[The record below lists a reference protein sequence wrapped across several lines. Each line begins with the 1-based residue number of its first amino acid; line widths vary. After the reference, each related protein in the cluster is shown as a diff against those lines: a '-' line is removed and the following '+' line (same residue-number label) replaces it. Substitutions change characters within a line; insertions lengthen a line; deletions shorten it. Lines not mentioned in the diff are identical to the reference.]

1 MSEVVAI
8 SPATSTLAP
17 RPMNTP
23 AGLISQICPFAI
35 RSPRMLLTLP
45 PVTRLSAIELL
56 PGCTNCTVDPF
67 GIENALQVMTAFV
80 GDGVDSVAPPDTT
93 LNPES
98 PLVAGDDPAAA
109 PLLPPASAATSAVVV
124 SRRSRRLYR
133 RASLMAADLPPAG
146 YPTTLDRHASA
157 QASAGR
163 AFVAR
168 GKPHLSGLPGSHS
181 GFVETP
187 L

>member
-67 GIENALQVMTAFV
+67 GIENALQVMIALPVDCVITDFV
-80 GDGVDSVAPPDTT
+80 GDG
-93 LNPES
+93 
-98 PLVAGDDPAAA
+98 
-109 PLLPPASAATSAVVV
+109 VV

>member
-35 RSPRMLLTLP
+35 RSTRMLLTLP
-45 PVTRLSAIELL
+45 PVTRLIAIELL
-56 PGCTNCTVDPF
+56 PCCTNGTGDPF
-67 GIENALQVMTAFV
+67 GIENALQVMIALPVDCVITDFV

-98 PLVAGDDPAAA
+98 PLVAVGDPAAA
-109 PLLPPASAATSAVVV
+109 PLPPPASAATSAVVV
-124 SRRSRRLYR
+124 SRRSR
-133 RASLMAADLPPAG
+133 
-146 YPTTLDRHASA
+146 
-157 QASAGR
+157 
-163 AFVAR
+163 
-168 GKPHLSGLPGSHS
+168 KPRS
-181 GFVETP
+181 V
-187 L
+187 